1 MTAPPPSRRSYSQ
14 DQVDEIVHNRLEEQ
28 SEQLWVG
35 KVNTGMEELR
45 TQHKALVESGK
56 DIADTIHDIHAV
68 LKNLLDWQG
77 QQMMLARDFQLD
89 QITQKQRKSLLH
101 LLRAWRWAVVVW
113 GVVLIVAAP
122 LVSALIAKALGLKI
136 P

>member
-1 MTAPPPSRRSYSQ
+1 MPPPNPSHRSYSQ
-14 DQVDEIVHNRLEEQ
+14 QQVDEIVHNRLEEQ

-35 KVNTGMEELR
+35 KVNTGMEELQV
-45 TQHKALVESGK
+45 QHR

-68 LKNLLDWQG
+68 LKNLLEWQN
-77 QQMMLARDFQLD
+77 QQMILARDFQLD
-89 QITQKQRKSLLH
+89 QMTQKQRKSLLH

-113 GVVLIVAAP
+113 GIALIIAAP
-122 LVSALIAKALGLKI
+122 IISAFIARALGLKL